1 MDSIDPPLKT
11 LKPEGIFLL
20 ILGLSTAA
28 CLGGA
33 LVPPEEAVSEEE
45 PAQVYR
51 VKGTRDGPSF
61 FPEQRYPEVQ
71 PLKAGKLDFQHY
83 PTYGEIYSF
92 LQEWALRSARFN
104 LFLARHLP
112 QIQITGVKTE
122 NLEPGLYSIQLS
134 FTNVGHLPTALKQ
147 AKLVKIV
154 RPDTAKIE
162 FQEELVDAG
171 KVEVVE
177 PSLRSK
183 DIEADWL
190 DPGQTRTVA
199 WKVRLKDVERIK
211 AEVSIHSTRVGVDR
225 REVTI
230 TKIPE

>member
-1 MDSIDPPLKT
+1 MKDYNED
-11 LKPEGIFLL
+11 GLL
-20 ILGLSTAA
+20 DNYD
-28 CLGGA
+28 A
-33 LVPPEEAVSEEE
+33 LAWNDRE
-45 PAQVYR
+45 
-51 VKGTRDGPSF
+51 RDGKVFHPWKTH
-61 FPEQRYPEVQ
+61 PHPQLGEV
-71 PLKAGKLDFQHY
+71 
-83 PTYGEIYSF
+83 EIGGLIPKFAYWNPPVD
-92 LQEWALRSARFN
+92 LLPEWALRSARFN

-162 FQEELVDAG
+162 FPEELVDAG

-199 WKVRLKDVERIK
+199 WKVRLKGVERIK
-211 AEVSIHSTRVGVDR
+211 AVFSSTQLVAESTGEISR
-225 REVTI
+225 
-230 TKIPE
+230 